1 MTKALLLLLAV
12 GAVTATATTTA
23 FALPTIEPE
32 GATSTTTFASA
43 TTTTINED
51 GLLCD
56 SRAAERLHVLTQAL
70 GILRGDYKYEIHEG
84 NLSFHLGGNPAG
96 KYGVVRFDTS
106 LLPAAMQK
114 ANKATAAFPLP
125 LEASFLMGPR
135 DAVFWYGCTPPPVR
149 YFSIRSYLAYRFP
162 GEGRNISGFMPGAEL
177 GDPTNNAVI
186 QTTGGPH
193 DPFSKTTLFV
203 STGDQLAFHRVRE
216 AFREAGH
223 PESATNLD
231 TLPSELVHFRNERL
245 PWAFSRSDTIAWQF
259 RVNEFVNPAESAAY
273 LDKSWPVFLLRAN
286 LNEGKDGGMPP
297 MPLTTPPLKA
307 RGTGESEEWLRPALD
322 ELVAA
327 VETRMAAERG
337 LVLAHTFPLTPLIP
351 DAARCISD
359 LSYCPVSMPIPAYNL
374 TACNPTCDWFTRD
387 SLYSTPPSDSDFLNF
402 LLPKD
407 RVLVVVGVNHA
418 LLGKASFTNFLMTG
432 IKNPER
438 PGHTPNFSS
447 NHLAGSGQY
456 FLPSRRPESDF
467 LYAQELS
474 RDCGT
479 PAMRFCELVTE
490 ECIAYDEYLF
500 FAERVRVWVGTEG
513 FRKELAALLV
523 AFDRIHM
530 LWQPNMQSVSL
541 RFHCSHRHNLHSLLL
556 FLSSSLPFP
565 LQAYLEPTTTVG
577 PSPDEIISPFI
588 LAFDPAPAPV
598 AASVR
603 SRSAATS
610 GGKKK
615 AAAAKLRGQGSSL
628 MDEKEEWKSVA
639 AEQ

>member
-1 MTKALLLLLAV
+1 MTKALLLLVV
-12 GAVTATATTTA
+12 GAAAIATATT
-23 FALPTIEPE
+23 
-32 GATSTTTFASA
+32 

-56 SRAAERLHVLTQAL
+56 SRATERLHVLTEAL
-70 GILRGDYKYEIHEG
+70 GSLRHEYEIHEG
-84 NLSFHLGGNPAG
+84 NLSFHQGGNPAG

-106 LLPAAMQK
+106 LLPVAMRK
-114 ANKATAAFPLP
+114 ANKATSAFPLP

-177 GDPTNNAVI
+177 GDPTNQAVI

-203 STGDQLAFHRVRE
+203 STGDILAFHRVRE

-245 PWAFSRSDTIAWQF
+245 PWAVDRSDTIAWQF
-259 RVNEFVNPAESAAY
+259 RVNEFVNQAESAAY
-273 LDKSWPVFLLRAN
+273 LDKSWPVFLLRAKP
-286 LNEGKDGGMPP
+286 NEEEGGSMPF

-387 SLYSTPPSDSDFLNF
+387 SLYSTPSAESDFLDF
-402 LLPKD
+402 LLPQN

-456 FLPSRRPESDF
+456 FLPSQRPESDF
-467 LYAQELS
+467 LYAQEMS
-474 RDCGT
+474 RDCGA
-479 PAMRFCELVTE
+479 PARPFCELVTE
-490 ECIAYDEYLF
+490 ECIGYDEYLF
-500 FAERVRVWVGTEG
+500 FAER
-513 FRKELAALLV
+513 
-523 AFDRIHM
+523 
-530 LWQPNMQSVSL
+530 
-541 RFHCSHRHNLHSLLL
+541 
-556 FLSSSLPFP
+556 
-565 LQAYLEPTTTVG
+565 AYLEPTTTIG
-577 PSPDEIISPFI
+577 PSPDEVISPFI
-588 LAFDPAPAPV
+588 LAFDPAPAPFPGG
-598 AASVR
+598 SVR
-603 SRSAATS
+603 SRPAATS

-615 AAAAKLRGQGSSL
+615 AAEAKLRGQGSSSL
-628 MDEKEEWKSVA
+628 VDEEEARIIVA

>member
-1 MTKALLLLLAV
+1 MTKALLLLVV
-12 GAVTATATTTA
+12 GAAVIATATT
-23 FALPTIEPE
+23 
-32 GATSTTTFASA
+32 

-56 SRAAERLHVLTQAL
+56 SRATERLHVLTEAL
-70 GILRGDYKYEIHEG
+70 GSLRHEYEIHEG
-84 NLSFHLGGNPAG
+84 NLSFHQGGNPAG

-106 LLPAAMQK
+106 LLPVAMRK
-114 ANKATAAFPLP
+114 ANKATSAFPLP

-177 GDPTNNAVI
+177 GDPTNQAVI

-203 STGDQLAFHRVRE
+203 STGDILAFHRVRE

-245 PWAFSRSDTIAWQF
+245 PWAVDRSDTIAWQF
-259 RVNEFVNPAESAAY
+259 RVNEFVNQAESAAY
-273 LDKSWPVFLLRAN
+273 LDKSWPVFLLRAKP
-286 LNEGKDGGMPP
+286 NEEEGGSMPF

-387 SLYSTPPSDSDFLNF
+387 SLYSTPSAESDFLDF
-402 LLPKD
+402 LLPQN

-438 PGHTPNFSS
+438 PGHTP
-447 NHLAGSGQY
+447 
-456 FLPSRRPESDF
+456 
-467 LYAQELS
+467 
-474 RDCGT
+474 
-479 PAMRFCELVTE
+479 
-490 ECIAYDEYLF
+490 
-500 FAERVRVWVGTEG
+500 
-513 FRKELAALLV
+513 K
-523 AFDRIHM
+523 
-530 LWQPNMQSVSL
+530 
-541 RFHCSHRHNLHSLLL
+541 
-556 FLSSSLPFP
+556 
-565 LQAYLEPTTTVG
+565 
-577 PSPDEIISPFI
+577 
-588 LAFDPAPAPV
+588 
-598 AASVR
+598 
-603 SRSAATS
+603 
-610 GGKKK
+610 
-615 AAAAKLRGQGSSL
+615 
-628 MDEKEEWKSVA
+628 
-639 AEQ
+639 